1 MDMVVASYVI
11 GELRSESERRRV
23 VDALWQRT
31 GGVLVL
37 LEPGTPV
44 GSANI
49 REARAQVLHLPEL
62 IGEFVWQSEII
73 TPGGKDEDYY
83 RLSDAYV
90 HLPEGRGTTV

>member
-62 IGEFVWQSEII
+62 IGE
-73 TPGGKDEDYY
+73 
-83 RLSDAYV
+83 
-90 HLPEGRGTTV
+90 TV